1 MNLKLNKTVSIPD
14 IPSASGIA
22 KYGTHYFVVG
32 DDSPYLFEI
41 DANFQIVRKIRLF
54 SEEELIGKRIPK
66 AKKPDFEAL
75 EIIDNKELIIF
86 GSGSKS
92 PQRNLFIRIH
102 LDSMEIKKTN
112 ISLLYEKLKSLP
124 EMEHVELN
132 IEATSYK
139 DGFLHLFN
147 RSNNLL
153 FVFNYADFI
162 DFVEN
167 KGAWSEP
174 KTFRFS
180 LPKINN
186 FESKFSGATVLT
198 NAPFILFTSSVEDTN
213 NAYDD
218 GEILGSFVGIIDL
231 ATMQFDGLSFFPVP
245 QKENPLKV
253 ESITISQENG
263 GLNHARII
271 LVTDSDGGISELLD
285 CELEF

>member
-1 MNLKLNKTVSIPD
+1 MKLNIERILELTE

-22 KYGTHYFVVG
+22 KYGSHYFVVG

-41 DANFQIVRKIRLF
+41 DVNFQIVRKIQLF
-54 SEEELIGKRIPK
+54 SEDELIGKRIPK

-102 LDSMEIKKTN
+102 LDSMEIKKTD
-112 ISLLYEKLKSLP
+112 ISLFYEKLKSLP
-124 EMEHVELN
+124 EMKDVELN

-153 FVFNYADFI
+153 IVFNYADFI
-162 DFVEN
+162 DFVKN
-167 KGAWSEP
+167 QGAWPEP
-174 KTFRFS
+174 KVFRFS

-186 FESKFSGATVLT
+186 FESKFSGATVLDNT
-198 NAPFILFTSSVEDTN
+198 PFILFTSSVEDTD

-218 GEILGSFVGIIDL
+218 GEILGSFVGLIDL
-231 ATMQFDGLSFFPVP
+231 STMQFDGLSFFQVP

-253 ESITISQENG
+253 ESVAIIQENG
-263 GLNHARII
+263 LKQARII
-271 LVTDSDGGISELLD
+271 LVTDSDGGISELLE